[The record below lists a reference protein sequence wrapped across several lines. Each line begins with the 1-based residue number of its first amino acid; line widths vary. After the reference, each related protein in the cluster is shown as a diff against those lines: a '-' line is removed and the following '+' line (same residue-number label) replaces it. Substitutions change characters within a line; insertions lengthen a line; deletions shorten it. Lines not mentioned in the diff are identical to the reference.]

1 MTKLLLDLLVIVS
14 KVIVVSVIYA
24 SRAADWVT
32 RKLKGGG

>member
-1 MTKLLLDLLVIVS
+1 MTKLLLNLLVIVS

-24 SRAADWVT
+24 SRAADWLT

>member
-1 MTKLLLDLLVIVS
+1 MAKLLLDMLVIVS

-32 RKLKGGG
+32 KKLKCGG